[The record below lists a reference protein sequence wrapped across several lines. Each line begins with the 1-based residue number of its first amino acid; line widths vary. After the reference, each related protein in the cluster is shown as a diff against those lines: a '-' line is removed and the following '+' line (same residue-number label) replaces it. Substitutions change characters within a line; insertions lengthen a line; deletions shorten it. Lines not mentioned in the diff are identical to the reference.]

1 MKIAMIFGTR
11 PEAIKMAPLYK
22 QMKKENIEVEIIS
35 TGQHK
40 EMLNQVFE
48 IFDIKPD
55 FDLKI
60 MRHDQSLEELSSA
73 LINKISPILKQ
84 KEYDYIFVHGD
95 TTTTFIASLC
105 GFYSKIPVCHVEA
118 GLRTN
123 DIYYPFP
130 EEMNR
135 KLVGTIAMYH
145 FAPTVLAKDNLLKEG
160 IKEDQILITGN
171 TVVDALNWIIK
182 NKKLE
187 IKNIQKQFGLEDK
200 KYILLTLHRRENQ
213 GEVMMKILS
222 GIKKYLSENKEYHLI
237 YPVHLNPNVRKIVKE
252 ELQNVERVILTDPLS
267 YIEFVSLMEGSHYI
281 MTDSGGLQ
289 EEAPHIG
296 KPVLVLRNETE
307 RPEAIRSGVA
317 ELVGTDPDKIYKSM
331 KTLNTAKY
339 DDMSESKNP
348 FGDGNASKRIT
359 NFIKNKKVNNFLV

>member
-160 IKEDQILITGN
+160 IKEDQILITGIP
-171 TVVDALNWIIK
+171 WW
-182 NKKLE
+182 
-187 IKNIQKQFGLEDK
+187 
-200 KYILLTLHRRENQ
+200 TL
-213 GEVMMKILS
+213 
-222 GIKKYLSENKEYHLI
+222 
-237 YPVHLNPNVRKIVKE
+237 
-252 ELQNVERVILTDPLS
+252 
-267 YIEFVSLMEGSHYI
+267 
-281 MTDSGGLQ
+281 
-289 EEAPHIG
+289 
-296 KPVLVLRNETE
+296 
-307 RPEAIRSGVA
+307 
-317 ELVGTDPDKIYKSM
+317 
-331 KTLNTAKY
+331 
-339 DDMSESKNP
+339 
-348 FGDGNASKRIT
+348 
-359 NFIKNKKVNNFLV
+359 

>member
-1 MKIAMIFGTR
+1 M
-11 PEAIKMAPLYK
+11 
-22 QMKKENIEVEIIS
+22 
-35 TGQHK
+35 
-40 EMLNQVFE
+40 
-48 IFDIKPD
+48 
-55 FDLKI
+55 
-60 MRHDQSLEELSSA
+60 
-73 LINKISPILKQ
+73 
-84 KEYDYIFVHGD
+84 
-95 TTTTFIASLC
+95 
-105 GFYSKIPVCHVEA
+105 
-118 GLRTN
+118 
-123 DIYYPFP
+123 
-130 EEMNR
+130 
-135 KLVGTIAMYH
+135 
-145 FAPTVLAKDNLLKEG
+145 
-160 IKEDQILITGN
+160 
-171 TVVDALNWIIK
+171 DALNWIIK